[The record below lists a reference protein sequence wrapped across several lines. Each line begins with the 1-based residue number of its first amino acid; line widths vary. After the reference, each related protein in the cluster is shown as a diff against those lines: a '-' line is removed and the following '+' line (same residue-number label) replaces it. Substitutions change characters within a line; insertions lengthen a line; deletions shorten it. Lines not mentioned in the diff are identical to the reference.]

1 MYMTVYMQCIHVRGS
16 TNFGQKNKCFV
27 SQTRRISK
35 IIIASNFFI
44 ANEKKVDEQFYL
56 RLSAKSHI
64 FFLNSQLEVDDPKEL
79 SEENVYDEIHPK
91 KNVATKKFD
100 KPKGPAGR
108 GPRRMAKT

>member
-1 MYMTVYMQCIHVRGS
+1 M
-16 TNFGQKNKCFV
+16 
-27 SQTRRISK
+27 
-35 IIIASNFFI
+35 
-44 ANEKKVDEQFYL
+44 
-56 RLSAKSHI
+56 
-64 FFLNSQLEVDDPKEL
+64 EVDDPKEL